1 MPTCFLC
8 HPERYFFKVFR
19 RRGGMKMFS
28 FPVFWVKGT
37 LWGREDF
44 SAFWSELEKI
54 QLFWSL
60 KPGKKE
66 KWKEMEQ

>member
-1 MPTCFLC
+1 
-8 HPERYFFKVFR
+8 
-19 RRGGMKMFS
+19 MKKFS
-28 FPVFWVKGT
+28 FPGFWAKGS
-37 LWGREDF
+37 LWGREGF

>member
-1 MPTCFLC
+1 
-8 HPERYFFKVFR
+8 
-19 RRGGMKMFS
+19 MFS